1 MKKARILIAGALLL
15 LSGAGLAQSEKSK
28 TEKEIYGGATF
39 LNKQDDGYRGIWYMI
54 NGAGQAGPVENQ
66 YRFKYSGGM
75 ATYPA
80 NHYPLS
86 IYVPEVT
93 KTFFFFGVT
102 DKDEKTL
109 QHIFPYFD
117 QIT

>member
-54 NGAGQAGPVENQ
+54 NGAGQPGPVENQ

-75 ATYPA
+75 ATSPA
-80 NHYPLS
+80 NHYPFRTEERH
-86 IYVPEVT
+86 VGKE
-93 KTFFFFGVT
+93 GVREC
-102 DKDEKTL
+102 KPRGSPI
-109 QHIFPYFD
+109 H
-117 QIT
+117 